1 MAPEPQLA
9 IGLLRDRNN
18 SLRRNDAAQAD
29 ENQENADSE
38 EIIRMNAIYCR
49 LGWLW
54 NQSDCSKE
62 VCVTDEGGCRT
73 GVTFHPHWSNGTA
86 GIRAAQPLLGEYN
99 YWEIHVGNRVFG
111 TSLMFGVS
119 TRKARLHANEF
130 KNMLGEDA
138 QGWGLSHRGR
148 VYHDGGSRYY
158 CKPFQEYTVVVV
170 GVLLDRRKGH
180 LSFFKDGQNLGVAF
194 TGLDKVE
201 DDLYPTVCS
210 TAAKTAMTVGRRQRS
225 FLDLQDRCRHAV
237 ATSIANNI
245 SSKGTEKEAVDKL
258 PLPSKMKCFILGLLT
273 E

>member
-1 MAPEPQLA
+1 MAPEPPLA
-9 IGLLRDRNN
+9 SVRSREN
-18 SLRRNDAAQAD
+18 SVQDDDTTNAETDQKNLDCEEILRRN
-29 ENQENADSE
+29 
-38 EIIRMNAIYCR
+38 AIHCR

-54 NQSDCSKE
+54 NQGDSSKE
-62 VCVTDEGGCRT
+62 VCVTDEGGCKT

-86 GIRAAQPLLGEYN
+86 GIRSYEPLLGDFN

-119 TRKARLHANEF
+119 TKKARLHANEF
-130 KNMLGEDA
+130 TNMLGEDD

-148 VYHDGGSRYY
+148 VYHGGESHPY

-170 GVLLDRRKGH
+170 GILLDRVTGQ

-194 TGLDKVE
+194 KGLDRVV

-225 FLDLQDRCRHAV
+225 FLDLQDRCRHAI
-237 ATSIANNI
+237 ATSI
-245 SSKGTEKEAVDKL
+245 SSNTSFKGTEKEAVDKL
-258 PLPSKMKCFILGLLT
+258 PLPSTHLPLM
-273 E
+273 

>member
-18 SLRRNDAAQAD
+18 SVRQEDETHADDTQKALDCEEIMRRN
-29 ENQENADSE
+29 
-38 EIIRMNAIYCR
+38 AINCR

-54 NQSDCSKE
+54 NQEDSSKE
-62 VCVTDEGGCRT
+62 VCVTDEGGCKT

-86 GIRAAQPLLGEYN
+86 GIRASQPLVGDYN

-119 TRKARLHANEF
+119 TQKARLHANEF
-130 KNMLGEDA
+130 KNMLGEDT

-148 VYHDGGSRYY
+148 VYHGGESHYY

-170 GVLLDRRKGH
+170 GILLDRKRGQ

-201 DDLYPTVCS
+201 DELFPTVCS

-225 FLDLQDRCRHAV
+225 FLDLQDRCSHAV
-237 ATSIANNI
+237 ATSIANNF

-258 PLPSKMKCFILGLLT
+258 PLPSKMKSFILGILT
-273 E
+273 G

>member
-1 MAPEPQLA
+1 MAPEPPLA
-9 IGLLRDRNN
+9 SVRSRENSVQNDDTANTEDHQNN
-18 SLRRNDAAQAD
+18 FDSEETLRRND
-29 ENQENADSE
+29 
-38 EIIRMNAIYCR
+38 IHCR

-54 NQSDCSKE
+54 NQDDSSKE
-62 VCVTDEGGCRT
+62 VCVTDEGGCKT

-86 GIRAAQPLLGEYN
+86 GIRSSQPLLGDYN

-119 TRKARLHANEF
+119 TRQARLHANEF

-148 VYHDGGSRYY
+148 VYHRGESHLY

-170 GVLLDRRKGH
+170 GVLLDRVRGH

-194 TGLDKVE
+194 TGLDLVA

-225 FLDLQDRCRHAV
+225 FIDLQDRCRHAI
-237 ATSIANNI
+237 ATSISSNI
-245 SSKGTEKEAVDKL
+245 SAPDTEKEAVDKL
-258 PLPSKMKCFILGLLT
+258 PLPSKMKLYIL
-273 E
+273 EVWNN